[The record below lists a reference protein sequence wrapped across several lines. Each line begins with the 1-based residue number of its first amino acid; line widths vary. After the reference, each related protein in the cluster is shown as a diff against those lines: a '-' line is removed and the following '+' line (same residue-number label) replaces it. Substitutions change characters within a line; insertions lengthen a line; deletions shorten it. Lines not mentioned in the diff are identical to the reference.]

1 MTGRRA
7 PPLDWV
13 MCKLVDG
20 LCQAFFGASPRL
32 TTWRRLY
39 LQGLPQMALER
50 LIALRGAVNHEI
62 QEWQNNGART
72 LPAVKFQRGPGGM
85 PGQEVSF

>member
-1 MTGRRA
+1 
-7 PPLDWV
+7 
-13 MCKLVDG
+13 
-20 LCQAFFGASPRL
+20 
-32 TTWRRLY
+32 
-39 LQGLPQMALER
+39 MALER